1 MSGDQAIGE
10 TKKGIVVIRQIRSV
24 AGRTKPVVRTMHALG
39 LRRIGDRASI
49 PVNPATA
56 GMVRR
61 VEQLVR
67 VEYGC

>member
-1 MSGDQAIGE
+1 MSGAEIIRE
-10 TKKGIVVIRQIRSV
+10 KSKVKIVVRQVRSV
-24 AGRTKPVVRTMHALG
+24 AGRTKAVVRTMHALG

-49 PVNPATA
+49 PVNPATS

-67 VEYGC
+67 VE